1 MNIICST
8 NDLVRFLFVFLG
20 FLFSI
25 ELYPSTAQQLLIS
38 KTIDFSF
45 KKIPDKKFD
54 SITEVIGNYADDL
67 QYEKAIVLSDSIF
80 ESLNDNSSKQ
90 LAKLYHLKGYVYH
103 RKGDLFNAIAMYE
116 KAVEIRNNIK
126 DKEVVITYLNLGKS
140 YYDIG
145 DYVRS
150 IQEYEKG
157 LQLSKKYRDISNIG
171 SSLSGIG
178 VVLSDQGKRQEALN
192 FFKESLSNDKKIKDS
207 VNISRSYYDIGEI
220 KYLVREMDS
229 AKIYFEM
236 ANEIALM
243 QKDEYLQSYCVT
255 RMGTLEVMKGNYSS
269 AEKYLLQ
276 GLEIRNRLQ
285 YPIEIIFTKVELAK
299 LYVKIGELN
308 KAERLLLEVLKDSKS
323 TPFLKGEY
331 MANEL
336 LSELNEKEGNYL
348 DALKY
353 HKEFSVI
360 GDSLKFNK
368 NNSEI
373 ENAYTRLQIEKHT
386 QEVVFKQKQQR
397 QIYLSLLLFVSC
409 SAIGGTGYLIKLR
422 KGTKRKYEYKI
433 RQKELEVE
441 KQILLQLDE
450 ERRRISRDVHDDL
463 GSSISGIKLL
473 SEIIYKKTKD
483 EELKKEH
490 ERLLSMQLE
499 TSQKIRDII
508 WVLNN
513 DNNSIESLAWYCHN
527 YAESML
533 KSFSINLDSYVD
545 EDMPPINIDNESR
558 KSFFLCVK
566 EAINNILKH
575 SKGDNVFLSISFI
588 ENEFKIC
595 IQDNGKGMEKSLRT
609 EQGFGLKN
617 MKKRMDLING
627 VFNLETN
634 LTGTKVCFSKKYPK

>member
-1 MNIICST
+1 MNITYFT
-8 NDLVRFLFVFLG
+8 NDLVRFLFILLG
-20 FLFSI
+20 ILFSI
-25 ELYPSTAQQLLIS
+25 ELYSNTSQQ
-38 KTIDFSF
+38 FSIF
-45 KKIPDKKFD
+45 KITKPLTNNIADKQFD
-54 SITEVIGNYADDL
+54 SLIEVIENYADEL
-67 QYEKAIVLSDSIF
+67 LYEKAIILSDSMIT
-80 ESLNDNSSKQ
+80 SLDHIP
-90 LAKLYHLKGYVYH
+90 LRLGKLYHLKGYVYH

-116 KAVEIRNNIK
+116 KAIEIRNDIR
-126 DKEVVITYLNLGKS
+126 DKEVVVTYLNLGKS

-145 DYVRS
+145 DYVQS

-157 LQLSKKYRDISNIG
+157 LKLSKKYGDTSNVG

-192 FFKESLSNDKKIKDS
+192 YFKESLSNYKKINDS
-207 VNISRSYYDIGEI
+207 VNMSRSYYDIGEI
-220 KYLVREMDS
+220 KYLIRELDS

-243 QKDEYLQSYCVT
+243 QNDEYLQSYCLT
-255 RMGTLEVMKGNYSS
+255 RMGTLEVMKENYKS
-269 AEKYLLQ
+269 AEEYLLQ

-285 YPIEIIFTKVELAK
+285 YTIEIIFTKVELSK
-299 LYVKIGELN
+299 LYIKTGELEN
-308 KAERLLLEVLKDSKS
+308 AKRLLLDVLKNSKV

-336 LSELNEKEGNYL
+336 LSELYEKQGNYEK
-348 DALKY
+348 ALKY
-353 HKEFSVI
+353 HKEFSIV
-360 GDSLKFNK
+360 GDSLKFNM

-373 ENAYTRLQIEKHT
+373 ENAYTRLQIEKYT
-386 QEVVFKQKQQR
+386 QEAVFKQKQQR
-397 QIYLSLLLFVSC
+397 QIYISLLLFVSC

-422 KGTKRKYEYKI
+422 KETRRKYEFKI

-490 ERLLSMQLE
+490 KRLLSMQLE
-499 TSQKIRDII
+499 TTQKIRDII

-533 KSFSINLDSYVD
+533 KSFSINLNSYID
-545 EDMPPINIDNESR
+545 DNLPAINIDNENR

-575 SKGDNVFLSISFI
+575 SKGDNVSLTISFI
-588 ENEFKIC
+588 NNEFKIC
-595 IQDNGKGMEKSLRT
+595 LEDNGKGVEKSFRGD
-609 EQGFGLKN
+609 QCFGLKN

-627 VFNLETN
+627 DFNLEGREN
-634 LTGTKVCFSKKYPK
+634 GTKVCFFKKYP

>member
-1 MNIICST
+1 MNITYFT
-8 NDLVRFLFVFLG
+8 NDLVRFLFILLG
-20 FLFSI
+20 ILFSI
-25 ELYPSTAQQLLIS
+25 ELYSNTSQQ
-38 KTIDFSF
+38 FSIF
-45 KKIPDKKFD
+45 KITKPLTNNIADKQFD
-54 SITEVIGNYADDL
+54 SLIGVIENYADEL
-67 QYEKAIVLSDSIF
+67 LYEKAIILSDSMIA
-80 ESLNDNSSKQ
+80 SLDDIP
-90 LAKLYHLKGYVYH
+90 LRLGKLYHLKGYVYH

-116 KAVEIRNNIK
+116 KAIEIRNDIR
-126 DKEVVITYLNLGKS
+126 DKEVVVTYLNLGKS

-145 DYVRS
+145 DYVQS

-157 LQLSKKYRDISNIG
+157 LKLSKKYGDLSNVG

-192 FFKESLSNDKKIKDS
+192 YFKESLSNYKKINDS
-207 VNISRSYYDIGEI
+207 VNMSRSYYDIGEI
-220 KYLVREMDS
+220 KYLIRELDS

-236 ANEIALM
+236 ANEIALV
-243 QKDEYLQSYCVT
+243 QNDEYLQSYCLT
-255 RMGTLEVMKGNYSS
+255 RMGTLEVMKENYKS
-269 AEKYLLQ
+269 AEEYLLQ

-285 YPIEIIFTKVELAK
+285 YTIEIIFTKVALSK
-299 LYVKIGELN
+299 LYIKTGELEN
-308 KAERLLLEVLKDSKS
+308 AKRLLLDVLKNSKV

-336 LSELNEKEGNYL
+336 LSELYEKQGNYEK
-348 DALKY
+348 ALKY
-353 HKEFSVI
+353 HKEFSIV
-360 GDSLKFNK
+360 GDSLKFNM

-373 ENAYTRLQIEKHT
+373 ENAYTRLQIEKYT
-386 QEVVFKQKQQR
+386 QEAVFKQKQQR
-397 QIYLSLLLFVSC
+397 QIYISLLLFVSC

-422 KGTKRKYEYKI
+422 KETRRKYEFKI

-441 KQILLQLDE
+441 KQILLQLNE

-490 ERLLSMQLE
+490 KRLLSMQLE
-499 TSQKIRDII
+499 TTQKIRDII

-533 KSFSINLDSYVD
+533 KSFSINLNSYID
-545 EDMPPINIDNESR
+545 DNLPAINIDNENR

-575 SKGDNVFLSISFI
+575 SKGDNVSLTISFI
-588 ENEFKIC
+588 NNEFKIC
-595 IQDNGKGMEKSLRT
+595 LEDNGKGVEKSFRGD
-609 EQGFGLKN
+609 QCFGLKN

-627 VFNLETN
+627 DFNLEGREN
-634 LTGTKVCFSKKYPK
+634 GTKVCFFKKYP

>member
-1 MNIICST
+1 MNITYFT
-8 NDLVRFLFVFLG
+8 NDLVRFLFILLG
-20 FLFSI
+20 ILFSI
-25 ELYPSTAQQLLIS
+25 ELYSNTSQQ
-38 KTIDFSF
+38 FSIF
-45 KKIPDKKFD
+45 KITKPLTNNIADKQFD
-54 SITEVIGNYADDL
+54 SLIGVIENYADEL
-67 QYEKAIVLSDSIF
+67 LYEKAIILSDSMIT
-80 ESLNDNSSKQ
+80 SLDDIP
-90 LAKLYHLKGYVYH
+90 LRLGKLYHLKGYVYH

-116 KAVEIRNNIK
+116 KAIEIRNDIR
-126 DKEVVITYLNLGKS
+126 DKEVVVTYLNLGKS

-145 DYVRS
+145 DYVQS

-157 LQLSKKYRDISNIG
+157 LKLSKKYGDTSNVG

-192 FFKESLSNDKKIKDS
+192 YFKESLSNYKKINDS
-207 VNISRSYYDIGEI
+207 VNMSRSYYDIGEI
-220 KYLVREMDS
+220 KYLIRELDS

-243 QKDEYLQSYCVT
+243 QNDEYLQSYCLT
-255 RMGTLEVMKGNYSS
+255 RMGTLEVMKENYRS
-269 AEKYLLQ
+269 AEEYLLQ

-285 YPIEIIFTKVELAK
+285 YPIEIIFTKVELSK
-299 LYVKIGELN
+299 LYVKTGELEN
-308 KAERLLLEVLKDSKS
+308 AKRLLLDVLKNSKV

-336 LSELNEKEGNYL
+336 LSELYEKQGNYEN
-348 DALKY
+348 ALKY
-353 HKEFSVI
+353 HKEFSIV
-360 GDSLKFNK
+360 GDSLKFNM

-373 ENAYTRLQIEKHT
+373 ENAYTRLQIEKYT
-386 QEVVFKQKQQR
+386 QEAVFKQKQQR
-397 QIYLSLLLFVSC
+397 QIYISLLLFVSC

-422 KGTKRKYEYKI
+422 KETRRKYEFKI

-490 ERLLSMQLE
+490 KRLLSMQLE
-499 TSQKIRDII
+499 TTQKIRDII

-533 KSFSINLDSYVD
+533 KSFSINLNSYID
-545 EDMPPINIDNESR
+545 DNLPAINIDNENR

-575 SKGDNVFLSISFI
+575 SKGDNVSLTISFI
-588 ENEFKIC
+588 NNEFKIC
-595 IQDNGKGMEKSLRT
+595 LEDNGKGLEKSFRGD
-609 EQGFGLKN
+609 QCFGLKN

-627 VFNLETN
+627 DFNLEVREN
-634 LTGTKVCFSKKYPK
+634 GTKVCFFKKYP